1 MYKDILMSTDK
12 TKLFFIDSRD
22 CAFFYLSPDIPI
34 YLSLSIYSL
43 ILDFYDIQIHT
54 TVYNI

>member
-1 MYKDILMSTDK
+1 MSTDK
-12 TKLFFIDSRD
+12 IILFFIDSRD
-22 CAFFYLSPDIPI
+22 CALLYLSQDIPI

-54 TVYNI
+54 TVYTYRVILH